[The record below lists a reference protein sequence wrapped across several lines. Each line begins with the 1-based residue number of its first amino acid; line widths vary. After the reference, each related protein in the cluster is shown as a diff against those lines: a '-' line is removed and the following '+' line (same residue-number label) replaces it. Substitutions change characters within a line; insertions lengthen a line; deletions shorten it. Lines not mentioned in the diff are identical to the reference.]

1 MVHAGN
7 YVRFLQFRSEYRTRG
22 EERRKNRGFGG
33 DWEEDGE
40 EKRRQRRIGKRRGE
54 EMSGNERK

>member
-33 DWEEDGE
+33 DGEEDGE
-40 EKRRQRRIGKRRGE
+40 EKRREDKGE
-54 EMSGNERK
+54 